1 MSATTPSTIEPWL
14 REILRCPVTHSELVD
29 ATGPEGG
36 AELLTVAADEQGHKR
51 AYRVENGIPVLIPEE
66 ARIIEV

>member
-1 MSATTPSTIEPWL
+1 MTNTGIDAWL
-14 REILRCPVTHSELVD
+14 RDILRCPVTHSELVD

-36 AELLTVAADEQGHKR
+36 AELHTVAADEQGHKR